1 MKKNIILIILI
12 GFLTFISLI
21 NTVFAK
27 SNLYTCTYKSSKED
41 IKIEFKLR
49 IKNSS
54 IAAETA
60 KFSGKD
66 QNDSLGEDVKNWSKV
81 FFKKGSF
88 TGETY
93 YNKNKKCPPYAILSD
108 SNQGYNLFV
117 SDKGNLDSI
126 KKAIKDKYSTLKDGF
141 PKVLKLKTE
150 KKEEVIDEP
159 TSCLD
164 FNKEPKKG
172 AKEGTAEFYSCEN
185 NPYFACI
192 WNENE
197 YGGYCNVDDL
207 QYVKCGDAFD
217 IPKQLP
223 SLISFLVNLL
233 KIAAPI
239 ILIFVSVVTLFKAMS
254 ASKED
259 EIKKAQ
265 SSLIKK
271 IIAAVMV
278 FFVISIVQFVVSK
291 VADSADQGGIEACF
305 KCFLNN
311 SCKDSIYYKTNV
323 GGVNICT
330 GLDGS
335 EIECGD

>member
-1 MKKNIILIILI
+1 MKKNIMLIFLI
-12 GFLTFISLI
+12 GFLTFIGLS
-21 NTVFAK
+21 NVFAK
-27 SNLYTCTYKSSKED
+27 NNLYTCTYKSSKED

-54 IAAETA
+54 IQAETA

-66 QNDSLGEDVKNWSKV
+66 QNDSGGEDVKNWSNV

-88 TGETY
+88 KGDTY

-108 SNQGYNLFV
+108 SNTGYNLFV
-117 SDKGNLDSI
+117 SDESSLDFI
-126 KKAIKDKYSTLKDGF
+126 KEAIKDKYSTLKDGF
-141 PKVLKLKTE
+141 PKVLDLKTE

-164 FNKEPKKG
+164 FNKESDPK
-172 AKEGTAEFYSCEN
+172 AKKGTAEFYSCEN

-192 WNENE
+192 RNENE
-197 YGGYCNVDDL
+197 NGGYCNVDEL
-207 QYVKCGDAFD
+207 QYVQCGGAFD
-217 IPKQLP
+217 IPKELP

-233 KIAAPI
+233 KIGTPI
-239 ILIFVSVVTLFKAMS
+239 ILIVVSMITLFKAIT
-254 ASKED
+254 ASKDD

-265 SSLIKK
+265 SSLVKK

-278 FFVISIVQFVVSK
+278 FFVISIVQFIVLK
-291 VADSADQGGIEACF
+291 VADSADQGGLESCF
-305 KCFLNN
+305 SCFLNN
-311 SCKDSIYYKTNV
+311 DCDSSIYYKTNV

-330 GLDGS
+330 YLDGS
-335 EIECGD
+335 DAKCGD